1 MNEGISVIE
10 QNAWKA
16 LATDQLVARS
26 FFEGL
31 LDQEAVMLLPG
42 GVILDTQ
49 DKILS
54 SFSENPW
61 SWFKIQGGNII
72 DLSENFKLLYY
83 RVTAQRQGEEI
94 YTALVS
100 SVYVNRKGT
109 WKLIFHQQT
118 PA

>member
-1 MNEGISVIE
+1 MTGDISVIE

-31 LDQEAVMLLPG
+31 LDQEAVMTLPG
-42 GVILDTQ
+42 GVILETPDE
-49 DKILS
+49 ILN
-54 SFSENPW
+54 SFSETPW
-61 SWFKIQGGNII
+61 SWFKIEGENTI
-72 DLSENFKLLYY
+72 DLSENIKLFCY
-83 RVTAQRQGEEI
+83 RVTAQRQDEEI
-94 YTALVS
+94 HDALAS
-100 SVYVNRKGT
+100 SLYVRRKGT